1 MLHQER
7 ELLKFAR
14 NILFTLRMEAVKEV
28 KESDV
33 GIAQLQIRNRKK
45 SQLRYGRRIGV
56 TFLLSVC
63 CKPQVIDAITQTMV
77 KGISHANE
85 AVVNLTWGVCKTR
98 TGYLRMA
105 DADGKM
111 RMEKCGW
118 KKMRITKKV
127 RRKKREMRMAK
138 KINK

>member
-7 ELLKFAR
+7 ELLKFPR

-45 SQLRYGRRIGV
+45 SQLRQGRRIGV

-63 CKPQVIDAITQTMV
+63 CKPQAIDAVTQTTVEGSSHV
-77 KGISHANE
+77 KE
-85 AVVNLTWGVCKTR
+85 AVVSLTWV
-98 TGYLRMA
+98 
-105 DADGKM
+105 
-111 RMEKCGW
+111 
-118 KKMRITKKV
+118 
-127 RRKKREMRMAK
+127 
-138 KINK
+138 